1 MPKKFVNLLVN
12 LTDVSLK
19 LDWPLSSLSISQKEI
34 KVTTK
39 LLNWKMETVPQ
50 KMIRSPETHGLLFQ
64 DIKQVFLSS
73 HCYQNLSYS

>member
-19 LDWPLSSLSISQKEI
+19 LDWPLSSLSIFQKEI

-39 LLNWKMETVPQ
+39 LLNWKMETVLQ

-64 DIKQVFLSS
+64 DIK
-73 HCYQNLSYS
+73 

>member
-1 MPKKFVNLLVN
+1 MLVN
-12 LTDVSLK
+12 LTAVSLK

-50 KMIRSPETHGLLFQ
+50 KMIRNPETHGLLYQ
-64 DIKQVFLSS
+64 DIK
-73 HCYQNLSYS
+73 